1 MPYSPRLNRC
11 RFCGK
16 FLIGLA
22 GDFCNDTC
30 DSLARTGVSVESI
43 SPESLD
49 PRLSKSRDDPKTIN
63 PIMLEVM
70 KGALISISKEMG
82 NTMVRTAYSPIF
94 YEGNDYT
101 CGLFDDD
108 MELVAQYQG
117 NNSQLGAQKLMVGII
132 VNEMR
137 DEGMSLNP
145 GDVIIH
151 NDVYRGVPHLP
162 ELSLI
167 RPLFYENKLMGFAAN
182 IAHHAD
188 VGGKSPGSFPGDA
201 SEIFQEGILITP
213 VKLFEADHPVSSIFR
228 LILANVRAPE
238 KTYGDLMAMYGSVV
252 TAEKRLQQLLD
263 RHGVDNYLNYK
274 EAIKNYSER
283 RMRREISLIP
293 NGVYEAE
300 AAVDDDGITDRPYY
314 VRVRVKVCDEDLIFD
329 YRESDPQA
337 AGPINSPYSVT
348 YTASVTAILNLV
360 DHTIPFNE
368 GTFRPMHFLLPPGK
382 LINPVW
388 PAPVSGGN
396 TETFNLIASAVV
408 QALSQALPDRVAA
421 CGGET
426 ENILTLGGY
435 DDIKEQSFITFL
447 WDPGGWGGRYSAAG
461 ENATNSYTGTTA
473 KNFSAEV
480 IETEFP
486 LRTIRWQL
494 KTDSGGAGKYRG
506 GLGVIREYELEGRTG
521 VVGGHAN
528 RRKFPAPGVFSG
540 QEGSRQ
546 HFLFSTDGK
555 KFCEVTDLK
564 PNTPST
570 TKFSDLKLE
579 RGAHIVL
586 EAPGGGGYGPVS
598 DRDQESV
605 EEDLKNGYISL
616 KEAIRTYKLDS
627 KTARGIAKTHGPC
640 LGDGFKN
647 QDEKRVDKKEGFSD
661 E

>member
-1 MPYSPRLNRC
+1 MSYSPRLNRC

-16 FLIGLA
+16 YLIGSVE
-22 GDFCNDTC
+22 DFCNATC
-30 DSLARTGVSVESI
+30 DSLARADVPLESI

-49 PRLSKSRDDPKTIN
+49 PLVSRGGEDLKTIS

-82 NTMVRTAYSPIF
+82 KTMIRTAYSPIF
-94 YEGNDYT
+94 YEGNDFT
-101 CGLFDDD
+101 CALFDADL
-108 MELVAQYQG
+108 ELLAQFQG
-117 NNSQLGAQKLMVGII
+117 NPSQLGSINLGVRT
-132 VNEMR
+132 VVSEMR
-137 DEGMSLNP
+137 NEGLNP

-151 NDVYRGVPHLP
+151 NDVYRGSPHLP
-162 ELSLI
+162 EFCLI
-167 RPLFYENKLMGFAAN
+167 RPLFHEKTIVGYAAN

-188 VGGKSPGSFPGDA
+188 VGGKTPGSFPGDA
-201 SEIFQEGILITP
+201 TEIFQEGLLVTSI
-213 VKLFEADHPVSSIFR
+213 KLFEADEPVRSTFQ

-238 KTYGDLMAMYGSVV
+238 KTYGDFMAMYGSLVI
-252 TAEKRLQQLLD
+252 AERRLQQLIS
-263 RHGVDNYLNYK
+263 RRGMNRYQQYK

-283 RMRREISLIP
+283 RMRQEISLIP
-293 NGVYEAE
+293 KGVYEGE
-300 AAVDDDGITDRPYY
+300 AAIDDDGITDRPYY
-314 VRVRVKVCDEDLIFD
+314 VRVKVKVCDEDLIFD
-329 YRESDPQA
+329 YRASDPQA
-337 AGPINSPYSVT
+337 AGPVNGPYAVGVSGSIN
-348 YTASVTAILNLV
+348 AILNLV

-396 TETFNLIASAVV
+396 TETFNFIASAVV

-421 CGGET
+421 CGGDT
-426 ENILTLGGY
+426 ESILTLGGY
-435 DDIKEQSFITFL
+435 DDIKDQSFTTFL
-447 WDPGGWGGRYSAAG
+447 WDPGGWGGRYSADG
-461 ENATNSYTGTTA
+461 ENTTNSYTGTTA

-480 IETEFP
+480 IETECP

-528 RRKFPAPGVFSG
+528 RRKFPAPGVFGG

-555 KFCEVTDLK
+555 KFCDVTDLK
-564 PNTPST
+564 PGTPSS
-570 TKFSDLKLE
+570 TKFGDLKLE
-579 RGAHIVL
+579 RGAHLVL
-586 EAPGGGGYGPVS
+586 EAPGGGGYGSVS
-598 DRDQESV
+598 ERDRASV

-616 KEAIRTYKLDS
+616 EEAIRTYKLDS

-640 LGDGFKN
+640 RGDGLKN